1 MTESKKYFTEICKS
15 LFWYILIPNSLFL
28 IVSFLKIEMFYS
40 FSMIYSAILLPLLL
54 NNSIS
59 QINSRFNKDWWY
71 INYILIC
78 FSIVL
83 SVFFNFFIWEFV
95 NLFSKDF
102 WKINNIDN
110 ETWMIVNLQLMIGC
124 GITFLAWMRHMIIT
138 S

>member
-28 IVSFLKIEMFYS
+28 IASFFKIEIFHS

-59 QINSRFNKDWWY
+59 QMNSRFNKDWWY

-78 FSIVL
+78 ISIVV
-83 SVFFNFFIWEFV
+83 SVFLNFLIWGFI
-95 NLFSKDF
+95 NLFYKEF
-102 WKINNIDN
+102 WNIFNVDSG
-110 ETWMIVNLQLMIGC
+110 TWMIVNLQLMVGC
-124 GITFLAWMRHMIIT
+124 GITFLVWIRHMIIT